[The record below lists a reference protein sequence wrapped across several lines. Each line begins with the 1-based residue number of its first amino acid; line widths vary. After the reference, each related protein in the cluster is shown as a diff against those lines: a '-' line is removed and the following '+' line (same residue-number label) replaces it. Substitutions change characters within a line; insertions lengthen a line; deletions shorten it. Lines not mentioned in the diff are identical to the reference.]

1 VPGTEDED
9 RKPPAPE
16 AWAHAPTLIPQG
28 STPEPGL
35 ISDGGGLPF
44 APERPFEPF
53 APLDSH
59 EPPVAALLVQID
71 RGRRQAQPTR
81 PLRPKP
87 KPPPVET
94 AEKLNGWRELA
105 RADDELL
112 YGRGRPP
119 HLLTVAV
126 RRGRLGRWAPL
137 GASNSR
143 PLRAIRDGV
152 RASSWRLDPTFGLGP
167 DLTALHILVT
177 EQTMASGTP
186 VEDRLLTPDLYLGS
200 ERVVLRVYVKPL
212 EGYIGRTSRHETAVI
227 VALPEPLGRRQVLDG
242 ALYEPPLG

>member
-1 VPGTEDED
+1 VPETKNQN

-44 APERPFEPF
+44 PPDRPFQPF
-53 APLDSH
+53 APLDPR
-59 EPPVAALLVQID
+59 EPPVAALLVQIE
-71 RGRRQAQPTR
+71 RGRQQAQPTR
-81 PLRPKP
+81 LLRPKP
-87 KPPPVET
+87 KPPPIET
-94 AEKLNGWRELA
+94 AEKLTGWRELA
-105 RADDELL
+105 RAEDEVL

-143 PLRAIRDGV
+143 PLRAVRDGV
-152 RASSWRLDPTFGLGP
+152 RASSWRLDPTFALDP
-167 DLTALHILVT
+167 SLTALQILVT

-200 ERVVLRVYVKPL
+200 DRLVLRVYVQPL
-212 EGYIGRTSRHETAVI
+212 EGYIGRTSRHETPVF
-227 VALPEPLGRRQVLDG
+227 VALPEPLGRRHVLDG
-242 ALYEPPLG
+242 ALYEPPIG

>member
-1 VPGTEDED
+1 MPGTEDRD
-9 RKPPAPE
+9 RKPPPPE
-16 AWAHAPTLIPQG
+16 AWAHAPTLIAQA

-44 APERPFEPF
+44 SPDRPFEPF
-53 APLDSH
+53 APLDPR
-59 EPPVAALLVQID
+59 EPPVAALLVQVD

-81 PLRPKP
+81 LLRPKP
-87 KPPPVET
+87 KPPPIET
-94 AEKLNGWRELA
+94 GEKLTGWRVLA
-105 RADDELL
+105 RAEDEVL

-119 HLLTVAV
+119 QLLTVAV
-126 RRGRLGRWAPL
+126 RRSRLGRWVPL

-152 RASSWRLDPTFGLGP
+152 RASSWRLDPTFALSP
-167 DLTALHILVT
+167 ELTALHILVT

-186 VEDRLLTPDLYLGS
+186 VEDRLLAPDLHLGD

-212 EGYIGRTSRHETAVI
+212 EGYIGRTSRHETPVI
-227 VALPEPLGRRQVLDG
+227 VALPEPLGRRLVVDG
-242 ALYEPPLG
+242 ALYQPPLG

>member
-1 VPGTEDED
+1 VPQTKDED

-16 AWAHAPTLIPQG
+16 AWARAPRLIAQA
-28 STPEPGL
+28 STPQPGL

-44 APERPFEPF
+44 SPERPFEPF
-53 APLDSH
+53 APLDPR

-71 RGRRQAQPTR
+71 RGRQQAQPTR
-81 PLRPKP
+81 LLRPKS
-87 KPPPVET
+87 KPPPIET
-94 AEKLNGWRELA
+94 AEKLSGWRELA
-105 RADDELL
+105 RAEDEVL
-112 YGRGRPP
+112 YARGRPP

-126 RRGRLGRWAPL
+126 RRGRMGRWAPL

-152 RASSWRLDPTFGLGP
+152 RASSWRLDPTFSLSP
-167 DLTALHILVT
+167 ELTALHVLVT

-186 VEDRLLTPDLYLGS
+186 VEDRLLTPDLHLGS
-200 ERVVLRVYVKPL
+200 DRAVLRVYVQPL
-212 EGYIGRTSRHETAVI
+212 EGYIGRTSRHETPVI
-227 VALPEPLGRRQVLDG
+227 VALPEPLGARQVIDG

>member
-1 VPGTEDED
+1 MPGIRGED

-16 AWAHAPTLIPQG
+16 AWAHAPTLVGQA

-44 APERPFEPF
+44 APERVFEPF
-53 APLDSH
+53 APLDPR

-81 PLRPKP
+81 LLRPKP
-87 KPPPVET
+87 KPPPIET
-94 AEKLNGWRELA
+94 AEKLIGWRELA
-105 RADDELL
+105 RTGDEVL

-119 HLLTVAV
+119 QLLTVAV
-126 RRGRLGRWAPL
+126 RRGRLGKWAPL

-152 RASSWRLDPTFGLGP
+152 RASSWRVDPTFGLGP
-167 DLTALHILVT
+167 ELTALHILVT

-186 VEDRLLTPDLYLGS
+186 VEDRLLTPDLYLGP
-200 ERVVLRVYVKPL
+200 ERVVLRVYVQPL
-212 EGYIGRTSRHETAVI
+212 EGYIGRTSRHETPVI
-227 VALPEPLGRRQVLDG
+227 VALPEPLGGRQVLDG
-242 ALYEPPLG
+242 ALYEPPIG

>member
-1 VPGTEDED
+1 VPETKNQN

-44 APERPFEPF
+44 PPDRPFQPF
-53 APLDSH
+53 APLDPR
-59 EPPVAALLVQID
+59 EPPVAALLVQIE
-71 RGRRQAQPTR
+71 RGRQQAQPTR
-81 PLRPKP
+81 LLRPKP
-87 KPPPVET
+87 KPPPIET
-94 AEKLNGWRELA
+94 AEKLTGWRELA
-105 RADDELL
+105 RIELRL
-112 YGRGRPP
+112 RHGRGRPP

-143 PLRAIRDGV
+143 PLRAVRDGV
-152 RASSWRLDPTFGLGP
+152 RASSWRLDPTFALDP
-167 DLTALHILVT
+167 SLTALQILVT

-200 ERVVLRVYVKPL
+200 DRLVLRVYVQPL
-212 EGYIGRTSRHETAVI
+212 EGYIGRTSRHETPVF
-227 VALPEPLGRRQVLDG
+227 VALPEPLGRRHVLDG
-242 ALYEPPLG
+242 ALYEPPIG

>member
-1 VPGTEDED
+1 VPRTEDED
-9 RKPPAPE
+9 RKPPPPE
-16 AWAHAPTLIPQG
+16 AWAHAPTLIAQA

-44 APERPFEPF
+44 APDIPFQPF
-53 APLDSH
+53 APLDPGD
-59 EPPVAALLVQID
+59 PPVAALIVQID

-81 PLRPKP
+81 ILRPKP
-87 KPPPVET
+87 KPPPIET
-94 AEKLNGWRELA
+94 TQKLTGWRELA
-105 RADDELL
+105 RTEDEVL

-119 HLLTVAV
+119 QLLTVAV
-126 RRGRLGRWAPL
+126 RRGRLGKWAPL

-152 RASSWRLDPTFGLGP
+152 RASSWRLDPTFGLSP
-167 DLTALHILVT
+167 ELIALHILVT

-186 VEDRLLTPDLYLGS
+186 VEDRLLTPDLHLDS
-200 ERVVLRVYVKPL
+200 ERVVLRVYVQPL

-227 VALPEPLGRRQVLDG
+227 VALPEPLGPRQVIDG